1 MKTMPIL
8 TKKDNTQKL
17 DDLNKQLA
25 ELQDSDLEYMLRSM
39 ARLDFDRIR
48 RISNWLTHRR
58 DGQ

>member
-1 MKTMPIL
+1 MIL

-17 DDLNKQLA
+17 DDLNKELA

-48 RISNWLTHRR
+48 RIANWLTHRR